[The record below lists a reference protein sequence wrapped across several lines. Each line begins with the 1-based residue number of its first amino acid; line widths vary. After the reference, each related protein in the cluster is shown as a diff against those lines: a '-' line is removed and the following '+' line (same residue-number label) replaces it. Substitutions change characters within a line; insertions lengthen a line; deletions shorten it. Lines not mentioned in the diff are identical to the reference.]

1 MEEKEVLPVKNS
13 AHSLAVKGAA
23 AYAVY
28 FLVLIYIFKLIG
40 LDQNDVNMSIAEKVI
55 SSVATYVPFILA
67 IAYVQLTFKNELGG
81 FISFG
86 KAFSA
91 GFRLSVYAGLLI
103 AILMLLYYKVLDT
116 GALEKMTETA
126 VQAAGDDENKIKGV
140 EMMKPYML
148 PMICFGFA
156 INYTFLGLII
166 SLISAAIV
174 KKEQPLYE

>member
-1 MEEKEVLPVKNS
+1 MEEKEVLPVKHS
-13 AHSLAVKGAA
+13 AHSLAVRGAA
-23 AYAVY
+23 AYSVY

-40 LDQNDVNMSIAEKVI
+40 LDQNNVNMSIAEKVI

-67 IAYVQLTFKNELGG
+67 IAYAQTTFRTELGG

-86 KAFSA
+86 KAFST
-91 GFRLSVYAGLLI
+91 GFRLSVYAGMLI

-116 GALEKMTETA
+116 GALEQMREA
-126 VQAAGDDENKIKGV
+126 AIQAAGDDEDKLKGV
-140 EMMKPYML
+140 EVMKPYML